1 MKGINWYS
9 EVNYW
14 CMIVSNEYKLPLYKV
29 CGILSALSPQN
40 KFDRNLEDVISLIET
55 NGNCKVSTFGSNKE
69 KAIRILN
76 ANNIGEV
83 FREFKGLKTR
93 AFFLNLYK
101 VYDTNVTVDLWMIR
115 LYKHII
121 TTKSLTNKSYKL
133 IEKEIQKE
141 ANKNNVYPN
150 QMQAILWTQIRGSE
164 Y

>member
-1 MKGINWYS
+1 MKGLNWYS

-14 CMIVSNEYKLPLYKV
+14 CMIVSEEYKIPLYKV

-40 KFDRNLEDVISLIET
+40 KFNQNLEDVIKLIET
-55 NGNCKVSTFGSNKE
+55 KGKCKVATFNQNKD

-76 ANNIGEV
+76 ATNIGQV

-115 LYKHII
+115 MYKHKIK
-121 TTKSLTNKSYKL
+121 TKSLTNKSYKL
-133 IEKEIQKE
+133 IESEIQKE
-141 ANKNNVYPN
+141 AKKINVYPN